1 MYYVC
6 KVELFYEREGYT
18 REGSEFVP
26 DKKKIDMQ
34 TVDINQLLFT
44 NGNKNIFT
52 MEAVVKV
59 TAVQ

>member
-1 MYYVC
+1 VC
-6 KVELFYEREGYT
+6 KIKLFYEGEGYMH
-18 REGSEFVP
+18 EGSEFVP

-34 TVDINQLLFT
+34 TVDINQLLLT